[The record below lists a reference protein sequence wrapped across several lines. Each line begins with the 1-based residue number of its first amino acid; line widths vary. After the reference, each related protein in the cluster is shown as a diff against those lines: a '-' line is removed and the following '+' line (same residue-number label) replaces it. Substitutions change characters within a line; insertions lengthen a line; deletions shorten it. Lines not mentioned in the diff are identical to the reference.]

1 MSIHTRVPVL
11 DIQPGGSLGLK
22 YELRSTDDIA
32 LDSKEKATR
41 EICSP
46 SSTST
51 QVLWDEYQNEAN
63 AAFITGISF
72 QV

>member
-1 MSIHTRVPVL
+1 MPINTRVPVL
-11 DIQPGGSLGLK
+11 NIQPGGSLGLN
-22 YELRSTDDIA
+22 YELRFTDIA
-32 LDSKEKATR
+32 PDLKEKATR

-51 QVLWDEYQNEAN
+51 QALWDKYQNEAN